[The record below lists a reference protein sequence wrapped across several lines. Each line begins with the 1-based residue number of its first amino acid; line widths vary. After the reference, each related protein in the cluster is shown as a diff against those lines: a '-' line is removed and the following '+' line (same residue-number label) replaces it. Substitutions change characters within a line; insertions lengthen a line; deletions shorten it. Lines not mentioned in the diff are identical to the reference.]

1 MPLSDLLS
9 HVKKL
14 QKSGPKSWM
23 CLCPS
28 HDDRSRSMKI
38 TQSDNG
44 KVLINCFAGC
54 TPIEILDAVG
64 LTIDD
69 LFEEPLQH
77 SSKGI
82 KGHVYPR
89 EVLKAMIPELMI
101 TLISAFTLKKGE
113 ALNDVDHERLK
124 VAYSR
129 IMNAIELAEIE

>member
-1 MPLSDLLS
+1 
-9 HVKKL
+9 
-14 QKSGPKSWM
+14 
-23 CLCPS
+23 
-28 HDDRSRSMKI
+28 MKI

-69 LFEEPLQH
+69 LFEEPLHH

-82 KGHVYPR
+82 KGAHVYPR

-113 ALNDVDHERLK
+113 ALNDTDHERLK
-124 VAYSR
+124 LAYER
-129 IMNAIELAEIE
+129 IMNAIELAGVE